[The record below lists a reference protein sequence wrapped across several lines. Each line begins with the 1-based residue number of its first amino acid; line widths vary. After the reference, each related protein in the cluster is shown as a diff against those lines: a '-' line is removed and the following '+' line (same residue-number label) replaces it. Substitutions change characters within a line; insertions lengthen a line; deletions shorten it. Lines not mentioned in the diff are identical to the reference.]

1 MNYILLHR
9 RIIEGLGDAESPILL
24 IIIMISKE
32 KIQDLVDQVLSEDM
46 FIVDITVGSGNSIS
60 VLVDSD
66 TGIDIDWCISI
77 SRHIEQNLDREIEDY
92 SLEVSSPGLT
102 QPFKVIRQYLKN
114 IGKKIEVVSG
124 NGEKNEGIL
133 QSVNESGFQMDVT
146 TKEKINGAK
155 VPVIKSMAYSFEQIK
170 TVKLVISFK

>member
-1 MNYILLHR
+1 LNYILLHR
-9 RIIEGLGDAESPILL
+9 RIIEGLGDLKSPILL
-24 IIIMISKE
+24 VTIMISKE
-32 KIQDLVDQVLSEDM
+32 KIQNLVDQVLSDDM
-46 FIVDITVGSGNSIS
+46 FIVDITVGTGNSIM

-77 SRHIEQNLDREIEDY
+77 SRHIEQNLDRETEDY

-102 QPFKVIRQYLKN
+102 QPFKVMRQYLKN
-114 IGKKIEVVSG
+114 IGKKIEVVSST
-124 NGEKNEGIL
+124 GEKKEGIL
-133 QSVNESGFQMDVT
+133 SSVNESGFQLDVI

-155 VPVIKSMAYSFEQIK
+155 IPVAKSMAYSFEQIK